1 MSLGTL
7 RITKIL
13 RKKTCVLHTSSY
25 GCYVQALAKSR
36 SSSRTASVNSL
47 MHALLSVGRLMR
59 QRTQGETVDSGSFW
73 LLKTL
78 AAAGPQRVTDLAVC
92 AGLDAST
99 VSRHVAQLHSAGLI
113 ERAADPADG
122 RAQRVKLSATGFE
135 RFEAALNTRRSLL
148 EKCLES
154 WDPRDLEELDRLLT
168 RFAADVE
175 ALTQSMEKHD

>member
-1 MSLGTL
+1 MVAS
-7 RITKIL
+7 
-13 RKKTCVLHTSSY
+13 
-25 GCYVQALAKSR
+25 VQALAKSR

-78 AAAGPQRVTDLAVC
+78 AATGPQRVTDLAVC

-99 VSRHVAQLHSAGLI
+99 VSRHIAQLHSAGLI
-113 ERAADPADG
+113 ERTPDPADG

-135 RFEAALNTRRSLL
+135 RLEAALDTRRSLL
-148 EKCLES
+148 EKCLEP
-154 WDPRDLEELDRLLT
+154 WNPRDLEDLDRLLT